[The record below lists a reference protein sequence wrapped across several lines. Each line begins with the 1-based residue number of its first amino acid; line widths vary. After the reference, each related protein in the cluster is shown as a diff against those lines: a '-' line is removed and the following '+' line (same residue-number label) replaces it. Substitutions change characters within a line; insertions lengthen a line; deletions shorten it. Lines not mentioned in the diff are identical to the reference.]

1 MAVIQLAVAAFLSG
15 LATTLMGWLGSGK
28 PFDLR
33 KFSTSAIRALIA
45 GVVFAVSHEVLH
57 DIGALALAIAFLSD
71 AGVEAGGYRLAG
83 AFKNKS

>member
-1 MAVIQLAVAAFLSG
+1 MIPIALAAFSGG
-15 LATTLMGWLGSGK
+15 LATTLLGWLGSGK

-57 DIGALALAIAFLSD
+57 DIGALALAVAFLSG
-71 AGVEAGGYRLAG
+71 AGIEVGGHRLAG
-83 AFKNKS
+83 AFKKKS